1 MLFDRFFEFQTIHNH
16 IVPAGLAPQSD
27 FRANAQQ
34 CKAIP
39 AAGMFFS
46 KHEGISRAQKRNARQ
61 TDRLPFRKTYDK
73 IIIP

>member
-27 FRANAQQ
+27 FRTNAQQ
-34 CKAIP
+34 CEAIP

-46 KHEGISRAQKRNARQ
+46 KHEGISRA
-61 TDRLPFRKTYDK
+61 
-73 IIIP
+73 